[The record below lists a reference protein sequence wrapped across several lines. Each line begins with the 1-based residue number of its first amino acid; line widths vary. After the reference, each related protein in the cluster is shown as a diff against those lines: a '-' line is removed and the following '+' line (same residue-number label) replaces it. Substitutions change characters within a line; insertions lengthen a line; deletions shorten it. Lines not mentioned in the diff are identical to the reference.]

1 MCTTSMRCA
10 IRTVTGL
17 HAASQDAGV
26 ATGLHYPRPVHLQP
40 AYADLGYGPGSFP
53 VAEALA
59 AEFLSLP
66 IFPELT
72 SEPAAPHRRRAS
84 RSRRPCQGDQPC
96 CVRLENPSIPKACS
110 RVRLACVTGGAGF
123 IGSHIVELLLDAGAA
138 EVARHRQHG
147 ARATRQPRPRARQ
160 QPRAPD
166 RGRHPGHGD
175 DEVARRRLRHG
186 LPPGR
191 AAHHPLRA
199 RNHVPRSR
207 SWSRRPT
214 SCVELC
220 LAANIRKLV
229 AASSASVYGMADL
242 FPTTEAQHPYNN
254 RTLYGAAKAFNEG
267 LYRSFNDMHG
277 LDYVALRYFNV
288 YGPRMDIHGRYTE
301 VLVRW
306 MERLARGEPPIIF
319 GDGLQTMDMIH
330 VRDVARAN
338 ILSAIAPVSDVALNV
353 GSGTETSLL
362 DLARLLCRVMGQP
375 QLVPLH
381 QEARAVNPVP
391 KRLADVSKAREPIG
405 FE

>member
-1 MCTTSMRCA
+1 M
-10 IRTVTGL
+10 
-17 HAASQDAGV
+17 
-26 ATGLHYPRPVHLQP
+26 PRR
-40 AYADLGYGPGSFP
+40 
-53 VAEALA
+53 E
-59 AEFLSLP
+59 
-66 IFPELT
+66 
-72 SEPAAPHRRRAS
+72 
-84 RSRRPCQGDQPC
+84 
-96 CVRLENPSIPKACS
+96 
-110 RVRLACVTGGAGF
+110 
-123 IGSHIVELLLDAGAA
+123 
-138 EVARHRQHG
+138 
-147 ARATRQPRPRARQ
+147 
-160 QPRAPD
+160 
-166 RGRHPGHGD
+166 HPQVG
-175 DEVARRRLRHG
+175 RRLHRLGLWHG
-186 LPPGR
+186 GP
-191 AAHHPLRA
+191 
-199 RNHVPRSR
+199 
-207 SWSRRPT
+207 
-214 SCVELC
+214 
-220 LAANIRKLV
+220 
-229 AASSASVYGMADL
+229 

-338 ILSAIAPVSDVALNV
+338 ILSAIAPASDVALNI

-391 KRLADVSKAREPIG
+391 RRLAESRRPASRSASRPRIPLEEGIAELVDWWRAETALAG
-405 FE
+405 AAA